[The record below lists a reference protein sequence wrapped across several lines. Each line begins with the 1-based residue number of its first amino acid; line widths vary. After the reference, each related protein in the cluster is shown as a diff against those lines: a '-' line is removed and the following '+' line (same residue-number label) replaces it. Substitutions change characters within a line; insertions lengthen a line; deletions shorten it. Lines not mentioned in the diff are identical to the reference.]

1 MKLLNNVS
9 MSHLIAIAED
19 DQDISQI
26 IVSNLNANGYKTK
39 SFTNG
44 RELINF
50 SKSIKPDLILLDI
63 MMPIC
68 DGIETCKILR
78 NDSKYEDTP
87 IIFLTAKS
95 SESDIVVGHEI
106 GGNDYL
112 VKPFNSNILLSKIRR
127 FLNFKKNES
136 DNVLNFEGITMNI
149 DGHVVTIDNQK
160 ISLTTTEFLLLETFI
175 QNKGRVFSRDQLI
188 KRKRIWGDDKIIY
201 DRTIDVHIRNL
212 REKIGTKAIL
222 IKSVRGIGYKMD
234 SEE

>member
-1 MKLLNNVS
+1 

-19 DQDISQI
+19 DQDISKI
-26 IVSNLNANGYKTK
+26 LVSNLNLNGYKTK

-78 NDSKYEDTP
+78 SDSRYEDTP

-95 SESDIVVGHEI
+95 TESDIVVGHEI
-106 GGNDYL
+106 GGNDYI
-112 VKPFNSNILLSKIRR
+112 VKPFNNNILLSKVKR
-127 FLNFKKNES
+127 FLNFDKKES
-136 DNVLNFEGITMNI
+136 DNILNFEGITMNLESYT
-149 DGHVVTIDNQK
+149 VLIDNQK

-175 QNKGRVFSRDQLI
+175 KNKGRVLSRDQLI

-212 REKIGTKAIL
+212 REKIGIKATL
-222 IKSVRGIGYKMD
+222 IKSVRGVGYKMD
-234 SEE
+234 SDE

>member
-26 IVSNLNANGYKTK
+26 LVSNLNSNGYKTK

-78 NDSKYEDTP
+78 NDSRYEDTP

-95 SESDIVVGHEI
+95 TESDIVVGHEI

-112 VKPFNSNILLSKIRR
+112 VKPFNNNILLSKVRR
-127 FLNFKKNES
+127 FLNFKKNEQ
-136 DNVLNFEGITMNI
+136 DEVLDFEGITMNLESYNVLI
-149 DGHVVTIDNQK
+149 DDQK

-175 QNKGRVFSRDQLI
+175 KNKGRVLSRDQLI

-201 DRTIDVHIRNL
+201 DRTIDVHIKNL
-212 REKIGTKAIL
+212 REKIGTKATL
-222 IKSVRGIGYKMD
+222 IKSIRGVGYKMD
-234 SEE
+234 RDE

>member
-1 MKLLNNVS
+1 

-175 QNKGRVFSRDQLI
+175 QNKGRVLSRDQLI

>member
-1 MKLLNNVS
+1 

-136 DNVLNFEGITMNI
+136 DNVLNFEGITMNL
-149 DGHVVTIDNQK
+149 DGYVVTIDNQK

>member
-1 MKLLNNVS
+1 
-9 MSHLIAIAED
+9 
-19 DQDISQI
+19 
-26 IVSNLNANGYKTK
+26 
-39 SFTNG
+39 
-44 RELINF
+44 
-50 SKSIKPDLILLDI
+50 

-78 NDSKYEDTP
+78 NDSRYEDTP

-112 VKPFNSNILLSKIRR
+112 VKPFNNNILLSKVRR
-127 FLNFKKNES
+127 FLNFKKNEQ
-136 DNVLNFEGITMNI
+136 DEILDFEGIYMNLESYN
-149 DGHVVTIDNQK
+149 VQIDNQK

-175 QNKGRVFSRDQLI
+175 KNKGSVLSRDQLI

-212 REKIGTKAIL
+212 REKIGTKATL
-222 IKSVRGIGYKMD
+222 IKSVRGVGYKMD
-234 SEE
+234 SDE